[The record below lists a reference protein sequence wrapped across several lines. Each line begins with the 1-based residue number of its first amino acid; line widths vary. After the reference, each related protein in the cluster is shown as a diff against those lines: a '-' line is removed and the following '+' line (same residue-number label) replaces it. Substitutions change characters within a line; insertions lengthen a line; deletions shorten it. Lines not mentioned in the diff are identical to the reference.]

1 VELFRKRRGSSPR
14 GPRRNQWR
22 GARAGEMSN
31 RHANAKRVKAAATR
45 AVFLRRGGMIMGV
58 ALIGWAVVIG
68 AQHAGPFLERVLEIQ
83 EVTVTGVRRIDKQE
97 VLNLVKVK
105 PGTPLHHV
113 VLSGIKARVEA
124 HPWIKEATVSRVPF
138 HEVHVSVIERTPAAV
153 VRAGSRNFLSDGEGH
168 VLAPLGQGDDGS
180 LPLVTGVD
188 LRGLL
193 RGDEAVRRVIVSGI
207 ELATLVGQTYE
218 GRMQIS
224 AANPES
230 LVAFVRGV
238 RFHFG
243 EGSVGDQWDRFQ
255 QVKPAV
261 KTLGFDGDGDGA
273 EAVDLRYENRVVVRE
288 RG

>member
-1 VELFRKRRGSSPR
+1 MGLFRKRRRSSPE
-14 GPRRNQWR
+14 GPRRNHWK

-31 RHANAKRVKAAATR
+31 RHAEAKRVRAAATR
-45 AVFLRRGGMIMGV
+45 VVFLRRSGVILGM
-58 ALIGWAVVIG
+58 ALFGWAIVTG
-68 AQHAGPFLERVLEIQ
+68 AQHSGPFLERVLEIQ
-83 EVTVTGVRRIDKQE
+83 KVTVAGVRRIDKQE

-113 VLSGIKARVEA
+113 VLSGIKARVES
-124 HPWIKEATVSRVPF
+124 HPWIREATVSRVPF
-138 HEVHVSVIERTPAAV
+138 HELHVSVIERTPTAI
-153 VRAGSRNFLSDGEGH
+153 VRAGSQNFLSDGEGH
-168 VLAPLGQGDDGS
+168 VLASLAQEDDDS

-188 LRGLL
+188 LKGLL

-207 ELATLVGQTYE
+207 ELAKLVGQTYE
-218 GRMQIS
+218 GRLQIS
-224 AANPES
+224 AANPEN

-238 RFHFG
+238 RFYFG

-261 KTLGFDGDGDGA
+261 KTLSFDGDGAD
-273 EAVDLRYENRVVVRE
+273 AVDLRYENRVVVRG